1 MSRFA
6 LVAALLMAAPAYAEG
21 GYFNAIDDLPLPPG
35 FTERAGPPVSFAG
48 PSGRLVLA
56 EAQGSASGLA
66 VRAFYYEAL
75 PQLGWAVSPQP
86 DGALVFQR
94 GRERLSFTVESANGR
109 TQLSARLVVSPA
121 ATAAD

>member
-1 MSRFA
+1 
-6 LVAALLMAAPAYAEG
+6 MAAPAYAES
-21 GYFNAIDDLPLPPG
+21 GYFDAIDDLPLPPG
-35 FTERAGPPVSFAG
+35 FAERTAPAVSFAT

-56 EAQGSASGLA
+56 EAQGSASGQA

-75 PQLGWAVSPQP
+75 PQLGWAVSPQS

-94 GRERLSFTVESANGR
+94 GRERLIFTVESGNGR
-109 TQLSARLVVSPA
+109 TRLSARLVVSPA